1 MLNDDNEGDDK
12 KSGNDDNSKH
22 IWRACLV
29 PDAVLRALHVWTH
42 LIWAKTLEDKTY
54 YYSCFTDK

>member
-12 KSGNDDNSKH
+12 ISGNDDNSKH
-22 IWRACLV
+22 IWRACSV

-42 LIWAKTLEDKTY
+42 LIWANL
-54 YYSCFTDK
+54 